1 MRRTSKMNKHVHRKR
16 RENIV
21 THHASGVRYWPQL
34 DGLRT
39 IAVIFVLLGH
49 AWTRHFFGAT
59 VGVGLFFA
67 LSGFLITGLLI
78 KESETYG
85 TVNLLKFSGRRLI
98 RLFPAL
104 ILMLICTAPVLK
116 PSAFEMFASLFY
128 FSNWVSAMGYDMG
141 AYVHLWSLA
150 VEEQFYLLWPL
161 ILTFA
166 YALFKIKGV
175 AWSAAF
181 LILLSTVAKYL
192 SEEENRIYNSLD
204 TRMDNLLVGA
214 LLAILYSYYPEMVKK
229 WSRVF
234 SIPGVLIIIIVT
246 LVPESFS
253 MATELT
259 LITWGSVMVVALL
272 ACADIQIVNSFMS
285 MKALVWFGAI
295 SYGVYLWHYPLQWM
309 WLSQGISYSM
319 RFPLVLVSS
328 VVIAWLSYRF
338 VERPISKTLRP
349 YVTV

>member
-1 MRRTSKMNKHVHRKR
+1 MNKPTQRKGMEKVPPRHV
-16 RENIV
+16 
-21 THHASGVRYWPQL
+21 TGAQYWPQL

-39 IAVIFVLLGH
+39 IAVILVLLGH

-78 KESETYG
+78 KEAETHG
-85 TVNLLKFSGRRLI
+85 SINLLKFSGRRLI

-104 ILMLICTAPVLK
+104 ILMLICTAPLLK
-116 PSAFEMFASLFY
+116 PTTFEFFASLFY
-128 FSNWVSAMGYDMG
+128 FSNWARVSGNDMG
-141 AYVHLWSLA
+141 AYGHLWSLA

-161 ILTFA
+161 ILVLAYTF
-166 YALFKIKGV
+166 YRVKGV
-175 AWSAAF
+175 ALAAIF
-181 LILLSTVAKYL
+181 LISFSTLMKYL
-192 SEEENRIYNSLD
+192 SEGEERIYNSLD
-204 TRMDNLLVGA
+204 TRMDNLLVGG
-214 LLAILYSYYPEMVKK
+214 LLAIAYRFYPEVVRK
-229 WSRVF
+229 WSRVLA
-234 SIPGVLIIIIVT
+234 IPGILIVVMMAV
-246 LVPESFS
+246 VPESVS

-272 ACADIQIVNSFMS
+272 ACADIQLVNSFMS
-285 MKALVWFGAI
+285 MKPLVWFGAI

-309 WLSQGISYSM
+309 WLSQEISYSM

-328 VVIAWLSYRF
+328 VAIAWLSYRF